1 MPVSGE
7 FTAVEHVPH
16 EYAVTRRR
24 RQIWR
29 GGGGIVGAPGEDRP
43 CFRCHQARAAG
54 PRQSLKS
61 AVLTVFI
68 FWTVFFLLP
77 TLYARFSLARPRFSH
92 AAPIPEEGG

>member
-29 GGGGIVGAPGEDRP
+29 GGGGIVGAPGEDSP
-43 CFRCHQARAAG
+43 CFRCHLGLLAT
-54 PRQSLKS
+54 PRLHRS
-61 AVLTVFI
+61 A
-68 FWTVFFLLP
+68 
-77 TLYARFSLARPRFSH
+77 
-92 AAPIPEEGG
+92 